1 MKTKRILCAILATLM
16 LAAPLT
22 ACTSGSKTP
31 DTTVGETVTTPVTG
45 EQTEAPTET
54 EAVTEIETEYDDPT
68 LKLDHLTIGGVDI
81 SEYTVVVSA
90 TPAPYDQK
98 AADILIRFI
107 AEATG
112 VTLKQITDAETADRM
127 ILIGTTAHDTDAVKA
142 ARAEAA
148 ENGYAMVTDG
158 GNLYITGNNDH
169 GSTYL
174 GTVGMGTICGVY
186 DFLDQYVGVRL
197 YGVVKDPK
205 TEEITDMYEIKE
217 NLRMEIPSDLRK
229 VHNPAF
235 TQFYTDWKIYYDS
248 LSVYPFWNGYYSAH
262 YASWTRNWQCH
273 TIGELSGIGNV
284 IGLQPC
290 LTDEN
295 VYQTVLANVRA
306 WLINYP
312 GANYMDISQNDSFA
326 DQLGCQCENCLAVE
340 AEEGS
345 PSGPWIR
352 FVNRIATELKDEYP
366 DVIFTTLAYY
376 YTEKP
381 PKVTKPAEN
390 VAIRLCEINVCGVHA
405 LTDPDCPQNVSFCES
420 IKGWAE
426 ICDKLMLWNYSANF
440 LGWDNPNRNTLAPNL
455 RIILENAKFYKEYNV
470 INVFAEGCPSQ
481 ASTTGLS
488 FQQGELRAYLW
499 GKALWNPD
507 MTQEEFDGYL
517 YDAMNYFYG
526 DAAPLLMQYF
536 DLLNNSMTENLEHC
550 EYMKGHT
557 TPFTDSRV
565 FMNLCDAEGN
575 YNTKFVDELVAIWD
589 EIYALETLT
598 EEQKLRLDHAAIQF
612 YDAAADAYLAV
623 ANEARDQAAKKKAND
638 YRKAVKEL
646 KERLGV

>member
-1 MKTKRILCAILATLM
+1 MKKRVYLTLAICLMALCLLVGCTPEQTPDETDSTTL
-16 LAAPLT
+16 
-22 ACTSGSKTP
+22 P
-31 DTTVGETVTTPVTG
+31 DTTETAGGETETPP
-45 EQTEAPTET
+45 ETETET
-54 EAVTEIETEYDDPT
+54 EAETEYDDPA
-68 LKLDHLTIGGVDI
+68 LKLDHLTVGGVDI

-142 ARAEAA
+142 ARAEIT
-148 ENGYAMVTDG
+148 ENGYAMLVDG
-158 GNLYITGNNDH
+158 GNLFITGNNDS
-169 GSTYL
+169 GTAYL
-174 GTVGMGTICGVY
+174 NTIGMGTICGVY
-186 DFLDQYVGVRL
+186 DFLDQYVGMRL
-197 YGVVKDPK
+197 YRSETNPV
-205 TEEITDMYEIKE
+205 TWEITDMYDIKE
-217 NLRMEIPSDLRK
+217 NLRVEVPSDLRK

-235 TQFYTDWKIYYDS
+235 SQYYTDWKHYYI
-248 LSVYPFWNGYYSAH
+248 SVTQYPFWNGYYSTHNAPWATWH
-262 YASWTRNWQCH
+262 IH
-273 TIGELSGIGNV
+273 TIGALSGIGHQ
-284 IGLQPC
+284 IGVQPC

-306 WLINYP
+306 WLTASP
-312 GANYMDISQNDSFA
+312 DALYMDISQNDSFA

-390 VAIRLCEINVCGVHA
+390 VAIRLCEINVCGVHS
-405 LTDPDCPQNVSFCES
+405 LTDPDCPQNASFCES

-426 ICDKLMLWNYSANF
+426 ICDKLMIWNYSANF
-440 LGWDNPNRNTLAPNL
+440 LGGDSPNRNTFAPNL

-470 INVFAEGCPSQ
+470 INVFTEGLP
-481 ASTTGLS
+481 TTESSVGLS
-488 FQQGELRAYLW
+488 FQQGEIRAYLW

-575 YNTKFVDELVAIWD
+575 YNTKFVDELGAIWE

-598 EEQKLRLDHAAIQF
+598 EEQKLYVDYAAIQF
-612 YDAAADAYLAV
+612 YDAATDAYKTV
-623 ANEARDQAAKKKAND
+623 AGETRDQAANKKANEC
-638 YRKAVKEL
+638 RKVVYEL
-646 KERLGV
+646 KKRLGV